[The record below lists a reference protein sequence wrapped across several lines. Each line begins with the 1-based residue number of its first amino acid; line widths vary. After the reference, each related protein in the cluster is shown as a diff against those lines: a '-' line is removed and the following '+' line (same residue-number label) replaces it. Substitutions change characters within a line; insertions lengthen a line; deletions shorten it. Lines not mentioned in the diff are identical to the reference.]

1 MSFGS
6 LCGSRSYA
14 TVKVDAVHGFPTEE
28 SIISLGS
35 QQGGGGEGGEG
46 KLDKRGVVLVGT
58 ILRKRPELVVR
69 RAGSYVWSTATGVL
83 FFFSFQRCFHSYVV
97 QVHDMELCRHMTD

>member
-14 TVKVDAVHGFPTEE
+14 TVKVDAVHAFLLRNR
-28 SIISLGS
+28 SFLSAHS
-35 QQGGGGEGGEG
+35 KAGGEGGEGREG

-58 ILRKRPELVVR
+58 ILRKK
-69 RAGSYVWSTATGVL
+69 AGACCAPGWIIRLEHSNRSFILFLSKMFSLLSCTSTRHGI
-83 FFFSFQRCFHSYVV
+83 
-97 QVHDMELCRHMTD
+97 RHMTD